1 MSSPAF
7 YLITFRCGIICRK
20 AEEGIAMEREALSGD
35 EKSRKQRLFLQQKET
50 MEIFLRNG
58 AITKAQYQKSL
69 NDLIVKMGIEDSD
82 DGNSP
87 G

>member
-1 MSSPAF
+1 
-7 YLITFRCGIICRK
+7 
-20 AEEGIAMEREALSGD
+20 MEREALSGD

-82 DGNSP
+82 DGNP
-87 G
+87 PD

>member
-1 MSSPAF
+1 
-7 YLITFRCGIICRK
+7 
-20 AEEGIAMEREALSGD
+20 MEREALSGD